1 MCTKDI
7 PESRVR
13 RHCESV
19 RALFVNIICTCV
31 TTLHSCYMRMPWF
44 SANYVHW
51 YFYWFLFL
59 LILLILKVLFKISL
73 TWTPNSDRV
82 KMYTWESIIILSS
95 SHRILPKGDLIFL
108 TLFAVIPT
116 VPLWTT
122 AYILSLS
129 LIVTCATILTWIAGA
144 FHDDCRRRSKRRK

>member
-1 MCTKDI
+1 MWQLCT
-7 PESRVR
+7 RVTWE
-13 RHCESV
+13 CTG
-19 RALFVNIICTCV
+19 FQPIMYII
-31 TTLHSCYMRMPWF
+31 RQ
-44 SANYVHW
+44 W

-59 LILLILKVLFKISL
+59 LILLILNVLFTISL
-73 TWTPNSDRV
+73 TWTPNSYRV
-82 KMYTWESIIILSS
+82 KMYAWESITILSS
-95 SHRILPKGDLIFL
+95 SHRILPGDLIFL

-122 AYILSLS
+122 ACILSLP